1 MSSGYID
8 IPVSGGGP
16 SAGVSSINSLF
27 GSLTLLAGTG
37 ISITQT
43 GPQEL
48 TLANT
53 SSASFPLL
61 APIGTVG
68 APSYSFTGDT
78 DTGIY
83 STGNGNLS
91 LSADG
96 IQRLQLSAT
105 GADIIG
111 DLGVTGNITAANF
124 PTTGTN
130 NTLAYFNNSGA
141 LDSLNNYFIDPITTG
156 MDVNITVDVEDN
168 GGHTLSSNTTQLNP
182 IEDSPT
188 ANWNIHNTSL
198 LLDNADSGFTMAIGG
213 VVATVDNTYI
223 QAHGT
228 SSMGAVNVKGIGINI
243 GNGTDPIDFGGINFF
258 YAQGQIN
265 SGVNVTGQIS
275 GFGFQIQTLSGA
287 TLAPGASIRAFY
299 DNADI
304 NGATHGYQSFQA
316 SPNIDSIANNSNYAG
331 LDLNPTIP
339 VFTGNANFNGVS
351 VAGTLGTFGT
361 GSFNGVNINPNITL
375 VNYAVGIN
383 VTMDNVIVVV
393 GVSATSV
400 IQDLTVSFN
409 EKSSFNN
416 SYFIEYTPGA
426 IAGSEVVTTVGFVIA
441 VQIESGVS
449 TATQVKAA
457 LDADITFASNLSAT
471 ITGVGSNAQVTGGP
485 IAFSGGIDSGRKL
498 AAYFD
503 GDVEITGGLIFG
515 GALSIGALSSFAPVT
530 LASNLGVLSVST
542 LITQPTIAA
551 NATIVGTDLLGV
563 NTAALFN
570 IGDNATYTSN
580 FLGLAALGLP
590 AVVTMGVGST
600 VDRISGATFVVSLDV
615 ASTGGTINEIDLARV
630 IAIPNGVTTV
640 NRLIG
645 YKMDLPFGDPGTL
658 TWGVYITPAVA
669 NYFAGSVVVG
679 TTDTPTNASVG
690 IELNSTAKAILNAR
704 MTTTQKLALTAVA
717 GMQVYDTT
725 LNKLSYYDGSAWVNI

>member
-1 MSSGYID
+1 MRFRSPTNIQLRRAQLVLILAAVVPTILMTATGIILLVVGQGSIA
-8 IPVSGGGP
+8 IV
-16 SAGVSSINSLF
+16 AGILVLAFCTS
-27 GSLTLLAGTG
+27 SLTGYLLGSIFVSRGASLARVQNDFLSSVSHEFRTPITSIRMFIETLRDGRVTDPVEQQRCLRIVGQEMERLDGLVTKLLDLSRIEAGK
-37 ISITQT
+37 Q
-43 GPQEL
+43 PFERV
-48 TLANT
+48 
-53 SSASFPLL
+53 PV
-61 APIGTVG
+61 PV
-68 APSYSFTGDT
+68 
-78 DTGIY
+78 
-83 STGNGNLS
+83 
-91 LSADG
+91 AD
-96 IQRLQLSAT
+96 LVKDA
-105 GADIIG
+105 
-111 DLGVTGNITAANF
+111 ITALDAVRMGDELKLEVEVH
-124 PTTGTN
+124 PDLEVMGDR
-130 NTLAYFNNSGA
+130 LALGQVFVNLLVNAWKYTPKENKC
-141 LDSLNNYFIDPITTG
+141 ITFR
-156 MDVNITVDVEDN
+156 VYPHKKYVVFDVEDN

-416 SYFIEYTPGA
+416 RCINGNW
-426 IAGSEVVTTVGFVIA
+426 
-441 VQIESGVS
+441 
-449 TATQVKAA
+449 K
-457 LDADITFASNLSAT
+457 
-471 ITGVGSNAQVTGGP
+471 
-485 IAFSGGIDSGRKL
+485 
-498 AAYFD
+498 
-503 GDVEITGGLIFG
+503 
-515 GALSIGALSSFAPVT
+515 IG
-530 LASNLGVLSVST
+530 
-542 LITQPTIAA
+542 
-551 NATIVGTDLLGV
+551 
-563 NTAALFN
+563 
-570 IGDNATYTSN
+570 
-580 FLGLAALGLP
+580 
-590 AVVTMGVGST
+590 
-600 VDRISGATFVVSLDV
+600 
-615 ASTGGTINEIDLARV
+615 
-630 IAIPNGVTTV
+630 
-640 NRLIG
+640 
-645 YKMDLPFGDPGTL
+645 
-658 TWGVYITPAVA
+658 
-669 NYFAGSVVVG
+669 
-679 TTDTPTNASVG
+679 
-690 IELNSTAKAILNAR
+690 
-704 MTTTQKLALTAVA
+704 
-717 GMQVYDTT
+717 
-725 LNKLSYYDGSAWVNI
+725 